1 MTWDEPRS
9 LLWFSHADAPT
20 PQWGISEKL
29 SSDLMVDFLSC
40 VPLQVWPP
48 SSQTAPSTIHE
59 RKPMPLQWPVY
70 IGRREQRMLQAC
82 FTHWTV
88 QLEEQ
93 AVLGGTSDNLK
104 KKRKEEAVEACQ
116 VDGRW
121 VGGGLKRWK
130 HQGEREQ
137 TRICFH
143 WAYMFRKHFWPCP
156 LVYSYL
162 ISWRSVVKSE
172 GCVTAWGKRVWM
184 LCVCWSRCALLYTAR
199 YDCCWRVS

>member
-104 KKRKEEAVEACQ
+104 RKKEKRKLWKLA
-116 VDGRW
+116 RLM
-121 VGGGLKRWK
+121 GGGWVEGWR
-130 HQGEREQ
+130 GENTRERENRQ
-137 TRICFH
+137 GFVFTGRTCLENTSD
-143 WAYMFRKHFWPCP
+143 
-156 LVYSYL
+156 LVL
-162 ISWRSVVKSE
+162 
-172 GCVTAWGKRVWM
+172 
-184 LCVCWSRCALLYTAR
+184 
-199 YDCCWRVS
+199 